1 MPITQPPRKTIRL
14 RSIFIKATA
23 ITAVTAAIMS
33 AVLAWRGSVN
43 TEVLMAEALSHEAGV
58 ISNMTGHN
66 AGGAVRFNK
75 PEAAKLLETELFDMI
90 GDNLQEILMLRS
102 DGSVFSQGLVAGAE
116 ADPASEALGRRLLGF
131 VNTWAAE
138 NRVPTN
144 AEELMFDET
153 GLIAAH
159 PIYFGADDQIV
170 GVIVTRWTDANLQAA
185 EREQLIDNLMLAT
198 AIFLGMLV
206 ASALMFRQFITQPL
220 RKVTSAVADVAD
232 GNYSVTVPSQTAG
245 DEVGDIARAVE
256 GFRAKLESSVEATR
270 IGMFKGSGF
279 EGASAAL
286 MITDTTFKILFANA
300 SAQSLMA
307 THLSYASTSAM
318 PLIGRPATALDP
330 ALAMLPNIVQSG
342 LPRHVGLAHGSET
355 MKVDVAAVH
364 DDLGALTGY
373 VLEWRVT
380 TQDNRNAAVLS
391 AIDAG
396 QLRADL
402 LPNGRVGS
410 ANDHFARLFDQS
422 ADAIVG
428 RDCRNAITFED
439 TTAGDLW
446 SRVGSG
452 EPVEGLLR
460 VSGSNA
466 APTLIEAR
474 LTPIKDDKGQVRS
487 VLLLASDITRRIS
500 ETRDAETLRRALEDA
515 QAKVVDSLRAALAQL
530 SNGDLTATLPDRF
543 DDRYEGLRVDFN
555 EATERLRSAMA
566 DVVESSFAIRGEV
579 GDISSAA
586 ENLSRRTEQQAATLE
601 QTSAAL
607 DQMTASVKSTAT
619 VASHANSK
627 VEEAK
632 HNAETSGRVVREAV
646 SAMGEIE
653 HSSSKISRITSVID
667 EIAFQT
673 NLLALNAGVEAAR
686 AGEAG
691 RGFAVVA
698 SEVRDLAQRSSEAAR
713 EIAGLITDSSD
724 QVKRGVSLVAEAG
737 RSLSGIQTA
746 VGEIYSLVSEIATS
760 ATEQSNGIAELNTA
774 VKHLDQVT
782 QQNAA
787 MFEETTAAS
796 QSLNRAAGSL
806 ADTTERFTINRPGAN
821 DRKQAPIQSKTA
833 QSWGMPKSEAKPGT
847 ATFQSQRK
855 AAPARSNLAVKP
867 SNDGWEDF

>member
-1 MPITQPPRKTIRL
+1 M
-14 RSIFIKATA
+14 
-23 ITAVTAAIMS
+23 
-33 AVLAWRGSVN
+33 
-43 TEVLMAEALSHEAGV
+43 
-58 ISNMTGHN
+58 
-66 AGGAVRFNK
+66 
-75 PEAAKLLETELFDMI
+75 LF
-90 GDNLQEILMLRS
+90 R
-102 DGSVFSQGLVAGAE
+102 SQGLGAGAVP
-116 ADPASEALGRRLLGF
+116 DPATEALGRLLLGS
-131 VNTWAAE
+131 VNSWIAE
-138 NRVPTN
+138 NRTPTHS
-144 AEELMFDET
+144 EELIFDQS
-153 GLIAAH
+153 GLIVAH
-159 PIYFGADDQIV
+159 PIYFGAESQIV
-170 GVIVTRWTDANLQAA
+170 GVIVTRWTNAQLLASEQ
-185 EREQLIDNLMLAT
+185 ERLITNLMVAT
-198 AIFLGMLV
+198 AIFAGMLI
-206 ASALMFRQFITQPL
+206 AAGLMFRQFITQPL
-220 RKVTSAVADVAD
+220 RRVTEAVAQVAD
-232 GNYSVTVPSQTAG
+232 GDYSIDVPGRTSG

-256 GFRAKLESSVEATR
+256 GFRAKLESSVEVTR
-270 IGMFKGSGF
+270 VGMFKGSGF

-286 MITDTTFKILFANA
+286 MITDTTFQILFANP
-300 SAQSLMA
+300 SAQTLM
-307 THLSYASTSAM
+307 TSHLSDASMLGM

-330 ALAMLPNIVQSG
+330 ALATLPGLVQSG
-342 LPRHVGLAHGSET
+342 LPRRIGLTRGSET
-355 MKVDVAAVH
+355 MEVSVAAVQ
-364 DDLGALTGY
+364 DAQGVLTGY

-380 TQDNRNAAVLS
+380 TQDHRNAAVLS

-402 LPNGRVGS
+402 LPSGRVGS

-422 ADAIVG
+422 AATIAG
-428 RDCRNAITFED
+428 RDCRSAISLD
-439 TTAGDLW
+439 DAAAGDLW
-446 SRVGSG
+446 SRLGSG
-452 EPVEGLLR
+452 EAVEGLLR
-460 VSGSNA
+460 VT
-466 APTLIEAR
+466 APNGGHALIEAR
-474 LTPIKDDKGQVRS
+474 LTPILDDKGQVRS
-487 VLLLASDITRRIS
+487 ILLLASDVTRRLA
-500 ETRDAETLRRALEDA
+500 ETREAEAHRRTLEDA

-530 SNGDLTATLPDRF
+530 SNGDLTATLGDRF
-543 DDRYEGLRVDFN
+543 DDRYEGLRSDFN
-555 EATERLRSAMA
+555 EATERLRSAMS
-566 DVVESSFAIRGEV
+566 DVVESSVAIRGEV

-746 VGEIYSLVSEIATS
+746 VGEIHGLVSEIASS
-760 ATEQSNGIAELNTA
+760 AMEQSNGIAELNTA

-806 ADTTERFTINRPGAN
+806 ADTTERFTINRPGTP
-821 DRKQAPIQSKTA
+821 DRKAAPPLSKTA
-833 QSWGMPKSEAKPGT
+833 QSWGMPKTEAKPAT

-855 AAPARSNLAVKP
+855 AAPPPRSNLAAQP
-867 SNDGWEDF
+867 ASEGWEDF